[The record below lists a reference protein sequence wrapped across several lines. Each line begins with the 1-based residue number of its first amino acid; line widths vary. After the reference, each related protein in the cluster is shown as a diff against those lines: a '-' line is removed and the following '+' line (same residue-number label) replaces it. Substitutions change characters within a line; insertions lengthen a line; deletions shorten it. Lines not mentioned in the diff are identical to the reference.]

1 MPLKRFAEAEAA
13 LAAGRFDEGVQLVK
27 DQLEQDPQAPVAIY
41 RNLSALLI
49 RNKRYEDAAFW
60 MRRAV
65 GIYPRDFDLWNNLGV
80 SLRRTSRYEEAIDA
94 LDRAQKLNPKNNSP
108 LINKGNIYNDM
119 GNGPASVAAWTKVV
133 RAAPANAE
141 HQRALGRGYLNSGD
155 PQKAEMRFRLAVR
168 LKPEF
173 VDGWLDLV
181 SLVSERDG
189 PEAGMSVLEDAIA
202 AVPDAQR
209 FYEAKATVL
218 RRQMRH
224 RDAEAFLL
232 SLQDRFGDTAWL
244 NQQIGTTIMEWD
256 RERAHQHMEK
266 AIAAD
271 PENTGYRMSLA
282 ESLSRTRG
290 PQEPAMLEQSYEML
304 KTVADKFERNASNLK
319 VASEIFTRLADFE
332 AADALASFTD
342 LGRKFAESGKHT
354 ALMAHLSRV
363 KSQDDLLE
371 LVDQHRTWGQL
382 IAKAVAQRP
391 ITRPGPRPPN
401 GKIRVGFMS
410 SDLRAHPV
418 AYFALPLFQHYDRSR
433 FEVYCYSY
441 YQGVED
447 PVQKQ
452 ITGWVDAFRWTPHI
466 TDRDAA
472 QMIADDQLD
481 ILFELGGSTHMNKL
495 NVMAFKPAPLAASW
509 VGYPHS
515 AGLEEIDYLVVDP
528 YLTPSDPRLMIEKP
542 LTLPHTWYALGE
554 QSFRE
559 EPAVNP
565 IAPAERNGYVTFGTA
580 NNPYKYGTEVVR
592 TWAQIVARTPGSKF
606 MFIRPEGGSPSF
618 RRNILAAFATEGVSE
633 DRVVFQ
639 VVRGRHL
646 PFYNEIDMSLDTFPQ
661 TGGTTT
667 CESLW
672 MGAPVVSRVG
682 EAMFERL
689 SYSVLMNLQLGGL
702 CAKTTDEYIEIAL
715 RLARDPARISELRRT
730 MRDRMKA
737 SPLGDT
743 RKFADDYFAMIA
755 KAVTEAGLTN

>member
-1 MPLKRFAEAEAA
+1 MPMKRFAEAEAA
-13 LAAGRFDEGVQLVK
+13 LAAGRFDDGLKLVK
-27 DQLEQDPQAPVAIY
+27 GQLEQDPKAPLAVY

-49 RNKRYEDAAFW
+49 RNKKYEEATFW
-60 MRRAV
+60 TRRGV
-65 GIYPRDFDLWNNLGV
+65 DIYPRDFDLWNNLGV
-80 SLRRTSRYEEAIDA
+80 SLRRTLRYEEAIDA
-94 LDRAQKLNPKNNSP
+94 LDRAQKLSPKNISS
-108 LINKGNIYNDM
+108 LINKGNVYNDM
-119 GNGPASVAAWTKVV
+119 RNGPASVAVWTKVV
-133 RAAPANAE
+133 RAAPTNPE
-141 HQRALGRGYLNSGD
+141 HQRALGRGYLYSND
-155 PQKAEMRFRLAVR
+155 LQKAEMRLRLAVR
-168 LKPEF
+168 LKPNLL
-173 VDGWLDLV
+173 DGWLDLV
-181 SLVSERDG
+181 SLISERDG
-189 PEAGMSVLEDAIA
+189 HEAGMAVLEDAIA
-202 AVPDAQR
+202 AVPDSPR
-209 FYEAKATVL
+209 LYEAKATVL

-224 RDAEAFLL
+224 KDAEAFLL
-232 SLQDRFGDTAWL
+232 SLQDRFGEAGWL
-244 NQQIGTTIMEWD
+244 NQQIGSTIMEWD
-256 RERAHQHMEK
+256 RERAHQYMEK

-271 PENTGYRMSLA
+271 PENMAYRMALA

-290 PQEPAMLEQSYEML
+290 PHEPAMLERSYEVL
-304 KTVADKFERNASNLK
+304 KIAADKVEMNASNLK

-342 LGRKFAESGKHT
+342 MGRKFAESGKHT

-363 KSQDDLLE
+363 KTPDDLLE

-391 ITRPGPRPPN
+391 ITRPGPRAPN
-401 GKIRVGFMS
+401 GKIRIGFMS
-410 SDLRAHPV
+410 ADLRAHPV

-447 PVQKQ
+447 TVQKQ
-452 ITGWVDAFRWTPHI
+452 ITSWVDAFRWTPHI

-481 ILFELGGSTHMNKL
+481 ILIELGGSTHMNKL
-495 NVMAFKPAPLAASW
+495 NVMAYKPAPLAASW

-515 AGLEEIDYLVVDP
+515 AGLDEIDYLVVDP

-554 QSFRE
+554 QSFRD

-565 IAPAERNGYVTFGTA
+565 VAPAERNGYVTFGTA
-580 NNPYKYGTEVVR
+580 NNPYKYGVEVVR
-592 TWAQIVARTPGSKF
+592 TWAQIVARKPGSKF

-618 RRNILAAFATEGVSE
+618 RRNILAAFAAEGVSE
-633 DRVVFQ
+633 DRLIFQ

-672 MGAPVVSRVG
+672 MGAPVVTRVG

-689 SYSVLMNLQLGGL
+689 SYSVLMNVKLGGL

-715 RLARDPARISELRRT
+715 RLASDPARISELRRT
-730 MRDRMKA
+730 MRERMKA

-743 RKFADDYFAMIA
+743 RKFSDDYFAMIA
-755 KAVTEAGLTN
+755 KAVTEAGLAT